1 MKTRLL
7 VSFDQIRVS
16 QPVNGENGRLL
27 GFTREYPDRMG
38 QFCMELTREQW
49 TELQRFRWASP
60 IIENGFLIPDV
71 DFVAKDG
78 RVFLDAA
85 ACVAHERTLDVP
97 AWLRAILDKRSGVPD
112 DLCGNHERAGFLHV
126 DMVEIGS
133 EETLLGIINAFEHL
147 IAYELGDFDT
157 RLVLFGTHP
166 AFEFIQVPDVEAVDF
181 YALPKYEVRDGQI
194 KSQCGQV
201 VKSSGSYP
209 ENECANHSTATNSQ
223 VGETVNASGFEPDIT
238 GSTPVP
244 AAKRSAD
251 FLDDSFNMAL
261 FQPGDRLTL
270 KFLKLEQINRALTL
284 AKERGLKA
292 TLEGDDVIVVDPRPK
307 PNPALESKLLTEL
320 ANGPM
325 KAKPLAELTGST
337 VEAIKECVKASELLL
352 WSGPYL
358 KTQTIK

>member
-78 RVFLDAA
+78 KVFLDAA
-85 ACVAHERTLDVP
+85 ACVAHERALDVP
-97 AWLRAILDKRSGVPD
+97 AWLRAILDKRSGVPA

-166 AFEFIQVPDVEAVDF
+166 AFEFIQVPDVEVVDF

-244 AAKRSAD
+244 AATSIVE
-251 FLDDSFNMAL
+251 MAL
-261 FQPGDRLTL
+261 AEIQPGEKLVL
-270 KFLKLEQINRALTL
+270 KHLNPDGIEKALAL

-292 TLEGDDVIVVDPRPK
+292 TLEGDDVVVTDMRPK
-307 PNPALESKLLTEL
+307 PNPDLEAKLLTAL
-320 ANGPM
+320 ANGKQ
-325 KAKPLAELTGST
+325 KAAPLAESLGCT
-337 VEAIKECVKASELLL
+337 VDNIRAAVRASQFLV

-358 KTQTIK
+358 TIKAQTVQ